1 MDEKDLRLAAVEA
14 VARIDARITE
24 KLRKR
29 ARKHGLTDRE
39 ADALAEAWKQAAK
52 KTDHWRLPLRAQA
65 PPNSGNSVEL

>member
-1 MDEKDLRLAAVEA
+1 MDTKDLRLAAAEA
-14 VARIDARITE
+14 VASIDGRITE

-52 KTDHWRLPLRAQA
+52 TTDHWELPHR
-65 PPNSGNSVEL
+65 G

>member
-1 MDEKDLRLAAVEA
+1 MDTKDLRLAAAEA
-14 VARIDARITE
+14 VANIDGRVTE

-52 KTDHWRLPLRAQA
+52 TTGDWKPPLRAWEPREQRH
-65 PPNSGNSVEL
+65 